1 MNDIDMDDLPLSERD
16 RILKLYEACQ
26 QILAES
32 QRYGAR
38 QRAIRDAATL
48 CNISPSAMRRWF
60 DIWRANDGDPM
71 ALIDRRYRQAQNRS
85 RTGLPR
91 FITYWHGLCTQCQ
104 RYGGI
109 PAARLQLLK
118 NWTERAEII
127 PGYEDW
133 EGWPLIPSGWSLRNL
148 QRIAPDKLETIA
160 LKQGICAAAPQLAQ
174 VLATRAGLW
183 LGSHFLF
190 DDVWL
195 DLYVL
200 SGRDK
205 GQPLQLGC
213 LEYYTAKRVCWG
225 QKIRCRNE
233 ETGKMIHLNQQDMRC
248 LLALWGATIGYSP
261 RGTTLVVENGTAAIP
276 KEIEE
281 LLATASGGLIKVD
294 RSGISGVRQTLK
306 NGFSGRGV
314 GNPRHK
320 AALESF
326 HNLLHNRLCHL
337 PAATGHDRTPPETL
351 HGLLKEEDQLIKA
364 ADHLEPQKQHLI
376 RHYMLTMP
384 ELCDALAQIV
394 AEINARTNHNLE
406 GWERCGFMIE
416 ELRLS
421 PTSPWT
427 PANQVHPSM
436 ADQIIRTA
444 CETGADLIRRRK
456 MSPTEAWTYEES
468 KTPNALIKLPP
479 WCICQ
484 ILGQDMARTIKVTGP
499 YIRIKDQSIQSEEL
513 IYEARTITTSGAI
526 RELPNGSYIGYI
538 NPFNPVELFVTSP
551 TGKIIGTAHLVQRVC
566 TADVHA
572 VEQAMG
578 KAAGR
583 RAQQLEYS
591 RIIGAKTEAHILRTR
606 THNKRLIDGAP
617 VTADDYA
624 ETYRITSSPA
634 DSAQNTRATRQAT
647 QTLPDISILPATQN
661 DDSDTARQLPTV
673 RFL

>member
-1 MNDIDMDDLPLSERD
+1 MNTPSMEDLPLAERNKV
-16 RILKLYEACQ
+16 LALYAACKTIHQ
-26 QILAES
+26 AS
-32 QRYGAR
+32 QCYGAQR
-38 QRAIRDAATL
+38 RAIQQAAAL
-48 CNISPSAMRRWF
+48 CGIAPGTMRRWY
-60 DIWRANDGDPM
+60 DTWRTNNFNPM
-71 ALIDRRYRQAQNRS
+71 SLVDRRSRQCQPRS
-85 RTGLPR
+85 RVTLPR
-91 FITYWHGLCTQCQ
+91 FLTYWHELCTQCQ
-104 RYGGI
+104 RAGGT
-109 PAARLQLLK
+109 PNARLLLIQT
-118 NWTERAEII
+118 WTERRNTI

-133 EGWPLIPSGWSLRNL
+133 PNWPRIPSGWSLRNL
-148 QRIAPDKLETIA
+148 QRLAPDTLDSIA
-160 LKQGICAAAPQLAQ
+160 LKQGIRAAAPQLAQ

-213 LEYYTAKRVCWG
+213 LEYLTGKRVCWG
-225 QKIRCRNE
+225 QKIRRRNE

-306 NGFSGRGV
+306 NGFSGKGV

-351 HGLLKEEDQLIKA
+351 HGLLKEEERLIKA

-384 ELCDALAQIV
+384 ELCDALAKIV

-421 PTSPWT
+421 PAAPWT
-427 PANQVHPSM
+427 PANEVHPSM

-444 CETGADLIRRRK
+444 CETGADLIRHRK

-526 RELPNGSYIGYI
+526 RELPNGSYIGYL
-538 NPFNPVELFVTSP
+538 NPFNSVELFVTSP
-551 TGKIIGTAHLVQRVC
+551 AGKIIGTAHLVQRVC

-591 RIIGAKTEAHILRTR
+591 RIIGAKTEAEILRTK
-606 THNKRLIDGAP
+606 THNQRVIDGDP
-617 VTADDYA
+617 VTTDQYA
-624 ETYRITSSPA
+624 AAASLTPSSSDKA
-634 DSAQNTRATRQAT
+634 SATKATRHAT
-647 QTLPDISILPATQN
+647 LKLPGISLLPAKN
-661 DDSDTARQLPTV
+661 EEAPPHHPLPNI